1 MSNRCRVGGRT
12 HRRLRDQLDQRPNLE
27 VAAKGATSPA
37 GVRDRGAT
45 LAVDGFDN
53 WDADEAASRTHNADF
68 SHDFPPC

>member
-1 MSNRCRVGGRT
+1 MRHQFG
-12 HRRLRDQLDQRPNLE
+12 QRPYGD
-27 VAAKGATSPA
+27 VAAKGAASAA

-68 SHDFPPC
+68 SNDFPPC